1 MSSCCWERAQKRDLN
16 LDPLVD
22 SLEDG
27 GKSNLPDLTA
37 GGFPLGDLAWDRVC
51 TTKLATHVETVN
63 DPMVAGP
70 AALRPKDPADSS
82 PMLPF

>member
-37 GGFPLGDLAWDRVC
+37 GGCPPGDVVWDRVC
-51 TTKLATHVETVN
+51 ATKLATQSTT
-63 DPMVAGP
+63 PWWRCLP
-70 AALRPKDPADSS
+70 AEPSAL
-82 PMLPF
+82 